1 MKILAG
7 VWVTALVSALVP
19 AVNIEAV
26 LAVMTTQTG
35 TGQAVLAL
43 TAAVGQMVGK
53 TAWYAA
59 GRYGAHTAW
68 MSRRLGEHR
77 LRAAVS
83 KWEARANGRA
93 GYTAGL
99 LFVSAAAGLPPYMVM
114 AVLAGVLRVP
124 VPLFLLTGLAGRFL
138 RFWAITAGVS
148 AMLAR

>member
-1 MKILAG
+1 MRLLAG
-7 VWVTALVSALVP
+7 LWVTALVSALIP

-35 TGQAVLAL
+35 TGQAILAL

-59 GRYGAHTAW
+59 GRYGARTAW
-68 MSRRLGEHR
+68 MSRRLGERR
-77 LRAAVS
+77 LSAAVS
-83 KWEARANGRA
+83 KWEARANGRT

-99 LFVSAAAGLPPYMVM
+99 LFVSASVGLPPYMVM

-124 VPLFLLTGLAGRFL
+124 LPLFLVTGVAGRFL
-138 RFWAITAGVS
+138 RFWAIIAGVS
-148 AMLAR
+148 AILGW